1 MESPTGVLVA
11 VSRATFRA
19 VLAASLR
26 RVETIGI
33 VGLTQGMGST
43 ANAVR
48 ALTPD
53 VVILD
58 VFSRDEENLSIART
72 LAEGPESP
80 HVIVLG
86 HSRES
91 VSTGNDITYLPLSA
105 DFEDLLEV
113 ILSIGETAT
122 GDTTAETS
130 RPLLT
135 PAERRV
141 AALVAEGYPNRRI
154 GEVLHLS
161 ESTVRNYLSNVLAKL
176 GLANRTELAAVVARS
191 DGLILEQDR

>member
-1 MESPTGVLVA
+1 MGTPIGVLVA
-11 VSRATFRA
+11 VSRATYGA
-19 VLAASLR
+19 VLASSLR
-26 RVETIGI
+26 GVEAIGV

-48 ALTPD
+48 SLMPD

-58 VFSRDEENLSIART
+58 VFSRDEENLSVALT
-72 LAEGPESP
+72 LVEGPESP

-86 HSRES
+86 HSREPI
-91 VSTGNDITYLPLSA
+91 STRNGIRYLPRAA
-105 DFEDLLEV
+105 DFEHLTEV
-113 ILSIGETAT
+113 ILSIDETEPGA
-122 GDTTAETS
+122 TTAETS

-141 AALVAEGYPNRRI
+141 AALVAEGYPNRRT
-154 GEVLHLS
+154 GQVLHLS
-161 ESTVRNYLSNVLAKL
+161 ENTVRNYLSNVLAKL
-176 GLANRTELAAVVARS
+176 GLANRTELAAEVARS